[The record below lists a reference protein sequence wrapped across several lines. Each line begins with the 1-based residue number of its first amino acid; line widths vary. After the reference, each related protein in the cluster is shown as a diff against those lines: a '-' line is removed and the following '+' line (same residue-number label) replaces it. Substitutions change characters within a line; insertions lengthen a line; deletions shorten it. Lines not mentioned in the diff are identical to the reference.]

1 VLWVA
6 KGKDISSLLAEV
18 FRRGGMKRAVKR
30 ANAVLLWP
38 QVVGT
43 EVAKFTNAKVLRDGV
58 LYVDVSDSETSM
70 HLMMQRQKFI
80 DVYRMKYK
88 VKELRDINFV
98 VGKIKRAEIAQKE
111 PEPIID
117 SRELAAIAKG
127 LAGLDLPDD
136 LAKPAIETAKKLLV
150 SKARQE
156 AKGWRKCMVCG
167 VLSDRK
173 ELCHVCGRYSESIKV
188 QREALKLA
196 MRADYET
203 PILTAEERQVAIY
216 LAKNKLQERMQ
227 ELLPLVLADSK
238 YRLELEQI
246 SRRFLAHKL
255 AKPIEEITEI
265 DFDGLDHRITRALGR
280 WK

>member
-1 VLWVA
+1 M
-6 KGKDISSLLAEV
+6 SSLLAEV

-38 QVVGT
+38 QVVGL

-80 DVYRMKYK
+80 DVYRAKYK

-98 VGKIKRAEIAQKE
+98 VGRVAEIEQVE
-111 PEPIID
+111 ERPDPVVD
-117 SRELAAIAKG
+117 SSKLAAIAKD
-127 LAGLDLPDD
+127 LASLDLPDA
-136 LAKPAIETAKKLLV
+136 LAKPAIETAKSLLV
-150 SKARQE
+150 VKAR
-156 AKGWRKCMVCG
+156 
-167 VLSDRK
+167 RK
-173 ELCHVCGRYSESIKV
+173 EEGWTECIVCKGLSAKKGLCLVCERYAQSIKV
-188 QREALKLA
+188 QRESLKLA
-196 MRADYET
+196 MQANLQT
-203 PILTAEERQVAIY
+203 PSLTNEERDVAIY
-216 LAKNKLQERMQ
+216 LAKNQLQERMQ

-246 SRRFLAHKL
+246 SRSYLAHKL
-255 AKPIEEITEI
+255 SKAIEEVTEI
-265 DFDGLDHRITRALGR
+265 DFDSLDHRITRALGR